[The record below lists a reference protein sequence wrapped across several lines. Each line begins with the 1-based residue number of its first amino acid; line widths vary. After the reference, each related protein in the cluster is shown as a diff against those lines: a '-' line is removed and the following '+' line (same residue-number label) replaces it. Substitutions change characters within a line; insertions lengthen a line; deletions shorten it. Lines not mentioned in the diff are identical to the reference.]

1 MDKEYIKIRESYDNN
16 VENYAKNGGILLSDN
31 LNSFIS
37 LVKHGG
43 RILDIGSGVGQDV
56 EFFYKKG
63 YEVIGVDF
71 SSKMINYSKRIREG
85 GIFKKVNL
93 FDLNKEY
100 SKNSFDGIWISSV
113 ITHLKFTDISKA
125 LKIVRN
131 LLKTNGVLGIIVKRR
146 KTKEIKKGKGG
157 IIFNEFYKKD
167 IKHYFKTNKIK
178 IIKVSDF
185 KAHDKDWIFI
195 LATKNSE

>member
-16 VENYAKNGGILLSDN
+16 VENYAKNGGILLLDN

-37 LVKHGG
+37 LVRHGG

-63 YEVIGVDF
+63 YKVIGVDF
-71 SSKMINYSKRIREG
+71 SSKMINYSKRKRKG
-85 GIFKKVNL
+85 GAFKKVNL

-113 ITHLKFTDISKA
+113 ITHLKPMDISKA

-131 LLKTNGVLGIIVKRR
+131 LLKIKGVLGIIVKRR
-146 KTKEIKKGKGG
+146 KTKEIRKGRGG

-167 IKHYFKTNKIK
+167 IKDYLRVNKIK
-178 IIKVSDF
+178 IISISDF
-185 KAHDKDWIFI
+185 RAHDKDWIFI